1 LLRCCNT
8 VAYVGPTET
17 VAPIQ
22 QNPLRFSRF
31 GGFLGSVSSPETKRY
46 WGTQRVARVCQV
58 TPATVA
64 NWIDQGLLK
73 GHKTPTGR
81 RRVGADDLAA
91 FLKAHE
97 MSVPPELENGN
108 GTQFVVVV
116 DDDAGY
122 LRAMLLT
129 IENSDLDVEVVE
141 ATNGVDALLEIG
153 RVRPS
158 LIVLDYTLPDLN
170 ATQVLQRLLEPG
182 RKLDAEIIV
191 VTGGIP
197 EAASAQL
204 KDMGVKVIVSK
215 AEGMP
220 AVVDAMRKALL
231 RRKVA

>member
-1 LLRCCNT
+1 M
-8 VAYVGPTET
+8 
-17 VAPIQ
+17 
-22 QNPLRFSRF
+22 
-31 GGFLGSVSSPETKRY
+31 GSVSSPGTKRY

-81 RRVGADDLAA
+81 RRVEADDLTA

-116 DDDAGY
+116 DDDPGY

-182 RKLDAEIIV
+182 RKVDAEIIV

-204 KDMGVKVIVSK
+204 KGMGVKVIVSK

-220 AVVDAMRKALL
+220 AVVDAMRQALQ

>member
-1 LLRCCNT
+1 M
-8 VAYVGPTET
+8 
-17 VAPIQ
+17 
-22 QNPLRFSRF
+22 
-31 GGFLGSVSSPETKRY
+31 GSVSSSGTKRY

-81 RRVGADDLAA
+81 RRVEADDLAA

-97 MSVPPELENGN
+97 MSVPAELENGN
-108 GTQFVVVV
+108 GTQLVVVV
-116 DDDAGY
+116 DDDPGY

-153 RVRPS
+153 RVHPS

-182 RKLDAEIIV
+182 RKLDSEIIV

-220 AVVDAMRKALL
+220 AVVEAMRQALQK
-231 RRKVA
+231 RKVAQD

>member
-1 LLRCCNT
+1 M
-8 VAYVGPTET
+8 
-17 VAPIQ
+17 
-22 QNPLRFSRF
+22 
-31 GGFLGSVSSPETKRY
+31 GSVSSPGTKRY

-81 RRVGADDLAA
+81 RRVEADDLTA

-116 DDDAGY
+116 DDDPGY

-129 IENSDLDVEVVE
+129 IENSDLDVDVVE

-182 RKLDAEIIV
+182 RKVDAEIIV

-204 KDMGVKVIVSK
+204 KGMGVKVIVSK

-220 AVVDAMRKALL
+220 AVVDAMRQALQ